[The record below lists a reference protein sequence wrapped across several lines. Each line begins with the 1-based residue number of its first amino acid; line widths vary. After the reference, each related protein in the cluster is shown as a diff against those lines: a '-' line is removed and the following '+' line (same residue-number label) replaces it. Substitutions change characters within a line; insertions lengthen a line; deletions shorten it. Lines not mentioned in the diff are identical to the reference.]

1 MAVPQHPAT
10 RRSLSWR
17 VLWLTIAAVLG
28 TEVLI
33 FVPSL
38 ARERHAWLENR
49 ITGAQLAALSA
60 AAAPDGVVNR
70 TTRDDLLRLAG
81 AVAIRLDEPGHTMMV
96 LAAPQLT
103 PAADMVDL
111 RGETLVTGI
120 RRALAALLVPPGHRL
135 LHVAAESPLRPGAT
149 VDVLLHEGAL
159 NRHLRDYA
167 GTIFALSLLV
177 AVVTG
182 VLVYLALYALLVR
195 PMRRITESIAAFRAD
210 PERSA
215 PLDPQSVTP
224 WRDEIGV
231 ASHEL
236 AAMQRELR
244 TALWRNARL
253 AAIGAAVAKVGHDM
267 RGILSP
273 ALLTAERLQMS
284 KEPSVKKAG
293 DVLVRAVERAT
304 ALLRGTLDFA
314 REGPLAPARAAVQ
327 LRAVMTAV
335 AEQVAASDRHL
346 ALTVDIPEEAG
357 VHADPEH
364 LVRALANLVRNAA
377 EAGARHVRVAAQN
390 EGREM
395 VVLVSDDGPGLPD
408 AVRERLFEPFVTGG
422 RPGGTGLGLAIAHD
436 LARANGGTLT
446 LVSSGPGGTVFRLG
460 LPASMPPRPAAPA
473 AQN

>member
-1 MAVPQHPAT
+1 
-10 RRSLSWR
+10 
-17 VLWLTIAAVLG
+17 
-28 TEVLI
+28 
-33 FVPSL
+33 
-38 ARERHAWLENR
+38 
-49 ITGAQLAALSA
+49 
-60 AAAPDGVVNR
+60 
-70 TTRDDLLRLAG
+70 
-81 AVAIRLDEPGHTMMV
+81 
-96 LAAPQLT
+96 
-103 PAADMVDL
+103 
-111 RGETLVTGI
+111 
-120 RRALAALLVPPGHRL
+120 
-135 LHVAAESPLRPGAT
+135 
-149 VDVLLHEGAL
+149 
-159 NRHLRDYA
+159 
-167 GTIFALSLLV
+167 
-177 AVVTG
+177 
-182 VLVYLALYALLVR
+182 
-195 PMRRITESIAAFRAD
+195 
-210 PERSA
+210 
-215 PLDPQSVTP
+215 
-224 WRDEIGV
+224 
-231 ASHEL
+231 
-236 AAMQRELR
+236 
-244 TALWRNARL
+244 
-253 AAIGAAVAKVGHDM
+253 
-267 RGILSP
+267 
-273 ALLTAERLQMS
+273 
-284 KEPSVKKAG
+284 
-293 DVLVRAVERAT
+293 VERAT